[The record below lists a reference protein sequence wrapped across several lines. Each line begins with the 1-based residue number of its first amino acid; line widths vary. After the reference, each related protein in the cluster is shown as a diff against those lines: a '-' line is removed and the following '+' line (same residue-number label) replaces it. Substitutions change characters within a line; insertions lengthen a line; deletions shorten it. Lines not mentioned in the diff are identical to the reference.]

1 MRQSMTIR
9 LDKDVLTGVRR
20 VAKDNNRT
28 LTNYIETL
36 IRKDLSSKMTS
47 ASDNRKDMDDP
58 LIDELMKAYS
68 SGAITHR
75 ELEDQTDLW
84 FGDVLGELGKR
95 GLPLPRIDS
104 TVHYNEKQ
112 MAVYKSVFRARKS

>member
-1 MRQSMTIR
+1 MTIR
-9 LDKDVLTGVRR
+9 LDKDVLTEVRR
-20 VAKDNNRT
+20 AAKDNNRT

-36 IRKDLSSKMTS
+36 IRKDISSKMTS
-47 ASDNRKDMDDP
+47 SSDNRKDMDDP

-75 ELEDQTDLW
+75 ELEAQTGLW

-95 GLPLPRIDS
+95 GLPLPRVDS

-112 MAVYKSVFRARKS
+112 MAVYKSVFRARQS

>member
-9 LDKDVLTGVRR
+9 LDKDVLIGAKQ
-20 VAKDNNRT
+20 VAEANNRT

-36 IRKDLSSKMTS
+36 IKKDISSKMTGTS
-47 ASDNRKDMDDP
+47 HNRKDVDDP

-68 SGAITHR
+68 AGAMTHR
-75 ELEDQTDLW
+75 ELEEQTGLW

-95 GLPLPRIDS
+95 GLPLPKTDS

-112 MAVYKSVFRARKS
+112 MALYESIFRAQKP